1 VLQRTLVAL
10 LVLGTAALASA
21 GDPALPGALDLSGR
35 GKCHLSLAL
44 DTRFT
49 SSEHRLRAM
58 SDEATLETDLDL
70 EALTPREG
78 LVPVVAT
85 PRALALKRHK
95 HAKIAGF
102 FSDSEEDARG
112 AAAFP
117 AAGVPAPAPWR
128 LLVEPRGAAFAD
140 TTPITSSAGR
150 WSLEGW
156 LHDRD
161 RTSDE
166 DARLC
171 RLVHSTD
178 LGTLLGAPLL
188 PPPGTSHFEATFPL
202 VAGESGLTNKLVD
215 LELVYD
221 LRVSPAEGGLV
232 RVAGPLAR
240 VRLVHGE
247 GTSSKGPD
255 QWLDVAFARGGPRAE
270 GSLDALFDP
279 AKGRWKE
286 VRSSVTLSHEG
297 HFDGGSGRAS
307 FARTL
312 HVTSE

>member
-1 VLQRTLVAL
+1 VIRRVFLGL
-10 LVLGTAALASA
+10 LLLGTALAVA
-21 GDPALPGALDLSGR
+21 ADPALPGELDLKALR
-35 GKCHLSLAL
+35 VHLSLSL

-49 SSEHRLRAM
+49 SSEHRLRSM

-70 EALTPREG
+70 EPLAPREG
-78 LVPVVAT
+78 LTPVVAT
-85 PRALALKRHK
+85 PRTLAIKRHK
-95 HAKIAGF
+95 HARIAGF
-102 FSDSEEDARG
+102 FSESEEDARG

-117 AAGVPAPAPWR
+117 AGDVPAPAPWR
-128 LLVEPRGAAFAD
+128 LLVSPRGAAFAD
-140 TTPITSSAGR
+140 TTPVSSSAGR
-150 WSLEGW
+150 WPLEGW
-156 LHDRD
+156 LHERD

-166 DARLC
+166 DARLR

-178 LGTLLGAPLL
+178 LGTLLGAPPL
-188 PPPGTSHFEATFPL
+188 PAPGATRFEATFPL

-221 LRVSPAEGGLV
+221 LKVAPAEGGLV

-247 GTSSKGPD
+247 GTASKGPD
-255 QWLDVAFARGGPRAE
+255 QWLDVAFAHGGPKAE
-270 GSLDALFDP
+270 GEIDALFDP

-297 HFDGGSGRAS
+297 RFDGGSGRAT

-312 HVTSE
+312 HVTGD